1 MKKIWAMRKNDSA
14 VSPVI
19 ATILMVAITVVLA
32 AVLYVMVLGIGGGST
47 DTTIVTMTK
56 SSTATQY
63 IFTVNSVSSKN
74 PIPLTDVMAI
84 ARGNNTIA
92 KVSDLITTVEASAT
106 GIKGL
111 MFNDVGTIGTATMY
125 LTAGDSFTM
134 ERYGTDTYGVGS
146 SIALTSLDGTTTYAS
161 YTI

>member
-1 MKKIWAMRKNDSA
+1 MKKIWAMRKETDG

-56 SSTATQY
+56 SSTATLY
-63 IFTVNSVSSKN
+63 TYTVNGVSSKN
-74 PIPLTDVMAI
+74 PVPLTDVMVVI
-84 ARGNNTIA
+84 KN
-92 KVSDLITTVEASAT
+92 VS
-106 GIKGL
+106 
-111 MFNDVGTIGTATMY
+111 GTIVWQGAVSTFLTPTAAPVFAFNNAGASGVSAV
-125 LTAGDSFTM
+125 LSAGDSFTLS
-134 ERYGTDTYGVGS
+134 RAGTAGFTIGAGIS
-146 SIALTSLDGTTTYAS
+146 LTSADGTTTYAS

>member
-1 MKKIWAMRKNDSA
+1 MKKIWTMRKETDG

-56 SSTATQY
+56 TSTATLY
-63 IFTVNSVSSKN
+63 TYTVNGVSSKN
-74 PIPLTDVMAI
+74 PVPLTDVQAVI
-84 ARGNNTIA
+84 KNVSGTIVWQGAVSALSSTPNANGVAFNNA
-92 KVSDLITTVEASAT
+92 GAT
-106 GIKGL
+106 GVSAVL
-111 MFNDVGTIGTATMY
+111 S
-125 LTAGDSFTM
+125 AGDSFTLT
-134 ERYGTDTYGVGS
+134 RAGAAGFTIGAGIS
-146 SIALTSLDGTTTYAS
+146 LTSADGTTTYAS